1 MNSTM
6 SKCIS
11 AEIAKI
17 LFVEAGHRRIPD
29 FAAESPAYDNK
40 SLSEVN
46 GALGDKKK
54 LGNRPCE
61 L

>member
-46 GALGDKKK
+46 GALGDKKAW
-54 LGNRPCE
+54 
-61 L
+61 